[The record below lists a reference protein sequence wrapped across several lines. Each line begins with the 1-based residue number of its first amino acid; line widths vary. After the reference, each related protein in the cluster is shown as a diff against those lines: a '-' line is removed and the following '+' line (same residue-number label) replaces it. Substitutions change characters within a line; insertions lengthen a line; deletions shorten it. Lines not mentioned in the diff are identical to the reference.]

1 MIMAKAITRR
11 RAICIV
17 AAAVGLPLV
26 RSVGLAKQG
35 MEPIVW
41 QGQALGAPATLILNH
56 DDPAVARQ
64 LVNRVVAEA
73 SQLEAIFSLYRSDSV
88 VSELNR
94 AGAIAAPPL
103 DLIALLEKSRTNWET
118 SGGAFDPT
126 IQPLWALYARHF
138 SKDGADP
145 AGPPQ
150 HELEA
155 ALSCVGF
162 DAVRFNR
169 DRVTFARP
177 HMALTFNGIAQ
188 GYITDRVVHRLRDA
202 GITSSLVSMGEIR
215 AIGAASD
222 GQPWHVGLA
231 ETEAGADPD
240 IVLGIVGK
248 AVSTSSALGFHF
260 DPSGRFGHILDPRHG
275 STPPGYRRM
284 TVIAPD
290 ATTADALS
298 TAFSLMEPARIQRI
312 LEACPDITVDM
323 VAASGE
329 HARFGQTIG

>member
-17 AAAVGLPLV
+17 AAAAGLPLI

-41 QGQALGAPATLILNH
+41 KGQALGASATLILNH
-56 DDPAVARQ
+56 DNPVVARQ
-64 LVNRVVAEA
+64 LVDSVVAEA
-73 SQLEAIFSLYRSDSV
+73 SQLESIFSLYRSDSV
-88 VSELNR
+88 LSELNR
-94 AGAIAAPPL
+94 AGAIAAPPP
-103 DLIALLEKSRTNWET
+103 DMIALLEKSRASWEA
-118 SGGAFDPT
+118 SSGAFDPT

-145 AGPPQ
+145 AGPPR

-169 DRVTFARP
+169 DRVAFARP
-177 HMALTFNGIAQ
+177 HMALSFNGIAQ

-222 GQPWHVGLA
+222 GQSWRVGLA

-240 IVLGIVGK
+240 TVLDIVDK
-248 AVSTSSALGFHF
+248 AVSTSSASGFHF
-260 DPSGRFGHILDPRHG
+260 DPSGRFGHILDPARG
-275 STPPGYRRM
+275 SMPSRYRRT

-298 TAFSLMEPARIQRI
+298 TAFNLMEPARIQRI
-312 LEACPDITVDM
+312 LEAHPDITVDM
-323 VAASGE
+323 VTASGE
-329 HARFGQTIG
+329 HARYGQTIG

>member
-1 MIMAKAITRR
+1 MAKAITRR

-17 AAAVGLPLV
+17 AAAAGLPLV

-41 QGQALGAPATLILNH
+41 KGQALGAPATLILNH
-56 DDPAVARQ
+56 DDPAAARQ
-64 LVNRVVAEA
+64 LINRVVAEV
-73 SQLEAIFSLYRSDSV
+73 SQLESIFSLYRSDSV
-88 VSELNR
+88 LSELNR
-94 AGAIAAPPL
+94 AGALAVPPS
-103 DLIALLEKSRTNWET
+103 DLIALLEKSRTSWET

-145 AGPPQ
+145 AGPPRD
-150 HELEA
+150 ELET

-162 DAVRFNR
+162 DGVRFNR
-169 DRVTFARP
+169 DRVAFARP
-177 HMALTFNGIAQ
+177 HMALSFNGVAQ
-188 GYITDRVVHRLRDA
+188 GFITDRVVDRLRDA
-202 GITSSLVSMGEIR
+202 GITSSLVSMGEIH

-222 GQPWHVGLA
+222 GRPWRVGLA
-231 ETEAGADPD
+231 ETEAGAAPD
-240 IVLGIVGK
+240 IILDIVDK
-248 AVSTSSALGFHF
+248 AVSTSSASGFHF
-260 DPSGRFGHILDPRHG
+260 DPSGRFGHILDPARG
-275 STPPGYRRM
+275 SAPSRYRRM

-298 TAFSLMEPARIQRI
+298 TAFSLMEPATIRHF
-312 LEACPDITVDM
+312 LEAHPDITADM
-323 VAASGE
+323 VATSGD